1 MLSADEIRQRFPQLA
16 GFLSSQ
22 NLLVSGRLAVWAEEQ
37 NIDYESAVFMQNGE
51 LWRWRTARITPA
63 KPGAF
68 VALWR
73 RNSQG
78 STEPFDATDECAGVM
93 IGVADDDG
101 SGIFTFTNKDLE
113 RLGIYQ
119 STAQPGKRGFR
130 LYMPWNDRLN
140 RQAQRTKEAQAQFFL
155 PMTTVK

>member
-1 MLSADEIRQRFPQLA
+1 MLSAEEIRQRFPRLTS
-16 GFLSSQ
+16 FLSSQ
-22 NLLVSGRLAVWAEEQ
+22 NLLVSGRLAVWAEEK
-37 NIDYESAVFMQNGE
+37 NSDYESAVFMQNGE

-63 KPGAF
+63 TPGAF

-113 RLGIYQ
+113 RLGIYH
-119 STAQPGKRGFR
+119 SAAQAGKRGFR
-130 LYMPWNDRLN
+130 LYMPWNDGLN
-140 RQAQRTKEAQAQFFL
+140 RQAQRTKEVQAQFFF
-155 PMTTVK
+155 PSGDG